1 MARFG
6 NFGEAARR
14 LGVVFRDDGYAEHD
28 ATMAFTRVSKM
39 YREQQ
44 EDIYRAAWWQRGEG
58 PPEFLARH
66 EPEWWQRGEE
76 PPPFGC
82 AA

>member
-6 NFGEAARR
+6 NFGEAAIR
-14 LGVVFRDDGYAEHD
+14 LGVVFSD
-28 ATMAFTRVSKM
+28 AFSDAMTSAAARKM
-39 YREQQ
+39 HQEQQ
-44 EDIYRAAWWQRGEG
+44 EDIYRAAWWTRGEG

-76 PPPFGC
+76 RPPFGC